1 MSPQHAVI
9 EFQDRYCQVFLWQSA
24 KGVYTLKSTLRAP
37 LERPQDPEAA
47 ARAVQSNAAALRQA
61 LRSAGLNVREALALI
76 PKQWVTLRIVTLPS
90 SDPHELGE
98 MARFEAERH
107 IPFNVERHVISHFI
121 LDVAELEGARV
132 LIAAIDGPPAQDIID
147 LATAAGIFL
156 TGLEVSTVAQA
167 NSLRHS
173 GLWDSEK
180 NPTVAHIDIGLSST
194 DITILHRQK
203 PIFARSIAL
212 GLDRIVSALAP
223 EDAAAQPPSA
233 AASQAGAETNDAARL
248 EAPSARYAVPE
259 KTRES
264 LLLAMPGGP
273 MASDDP
279 EPGLRGEPSYGG
291 SQQYRAWTDRLVQ
304 EIRRTHDFA
313 RREFECEPLSQVF
326 VSGPGAG
333 LRNLSGLL
341 EENLGVAPQPL
352 DPFGGALQLDRND
365 PSLTQAPTDYVT
377 AAGALLR
384 DVDED
389 ALRIN
394 LLPPDYIRR
403 HASTRRRRSLVVS
416 AALVAALLVC
426 CFMLTNQ
433 VIANRKRQL
442 DFYQSQIELNKER
455 AREIQYRKT
464 VVRLLK
470 ENTSKRESALAIL
483 DTISSWQDLFSE
495 DEMRVSL
502 TEFNFVAGDSVRIEG
517 NAREDKDLNEFVT
530 RLEKSEHF
538 RAVRIQERP
547 TERAPYWSGEII
559 RYTVNCY
566 FKDEKQKKTT
576 ESKSSE

>member
-1 MSPQHAVI
+1 MSPQHALI

-24 KGVYTLKSTLRAP
+24 KGVYTLKSMRKVP
-37 LERPQDPEAA
+37 LERPQEEEAA
-47 ARAVQSNAAALRQA
+47 ARALQSNAAALRQA
-61 LRSAGLNVREALALI
+61 LKSAGLNVREALALI

-90 SDPHELGE
+90 SDPQELGE

-121 LDVAELEGARV
+121 LDVAEIEGARV
-132 LIAAIDGPPAQDIID
+132 LIAAIDGPPAQDVIG
-147 LATAAGIFL
+147 LAAAAGIFL
-156 TGLEVSTVAQA
+156 TGLEVSTVAQV

-194 DITILHRQK
+194 DITILHREK

-223 EDAAAQPPSA
+223 EDSAPQPPSA
-233 AASQAGAETNDAARL
+233 VAAQAGGAL
-248 EAPSARYAVPE
+248 PPRYAVPE

-333 LRNLSGLL
+333 LRNLTGLL

-352 DPFGGALQLDRND
+352 NPFGDVLKLDRND
-365 PSLTQAPTDYVT
+365 PSLTQDPADYVT

-403 HASTRRRRSLVVS
+403 HASRRRRRSLVVS
-416 AALVAALLVC
+416 AALVAMLLVC
-426 CFMLTNQ
+426 CFMLINQ

-442 DFYQSQIELNKER
+442 EYYQSQIELDKER
-455 AREIQYRKT
+455 AREIQYRNT

-470 ENTSKRESALAIL
+470 ENTSKEESALAIL
-483 DTISSWQDLFSE
+483 DTISRWEDLFNE
-495 DEMRVSL
+495 DDMRVAL
-502 TEFNFVAGDSVRIEG
+502 TEFSFVAGDAVRIEG

-530 RLEKSEHF
+530 RLEKSGHF
-538 RAVRIQERP
+538 RAVRIQDRP
-547 TERAPYWSGEII
+547 TERAPYGAGQII

-566 FKDEKQKKTT
+566 FKGEKKSAT
-576 ESKSSE
+576 EPKSSE